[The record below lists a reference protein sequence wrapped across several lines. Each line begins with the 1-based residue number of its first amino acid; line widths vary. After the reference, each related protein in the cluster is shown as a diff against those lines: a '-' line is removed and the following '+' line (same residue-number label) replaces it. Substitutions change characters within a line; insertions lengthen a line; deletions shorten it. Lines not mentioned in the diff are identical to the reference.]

1 VPVLLLFAVVLTGLA
16 VPFLSLWLTLRPSAI
31 SSDGSLP
38 APRVVPVRPLGPDDD
53 PDFIEQLRRRIDR
66 GDLRL

>member
-1 VPVLLLFAVVLTGLA
+1 VPVLLFLAVVFAGLA

-31 SSDGSLP
+31 RSDRSFP
-38 APRVVPVRPLGPDDD
+38 ALHVVPVRPLGPDDD